1 MKRYGIITAMK
12 EEMVEIENKMDTVE
26 EIQIYDLEFLKG
38 TISNSEI
45 ILVESGVGKVNSAR
59 TTQILIDKFDVDLII
74 NVGSAATASDK
85 LDIGDIV
92 IGKKLVQHDFDI
104 TAFGHPKG
112 FISNVGQYLESD
124 TNLIEKMETI
134 IKEVENKEFKIVIG
148 TIASGDIFCTEI
160 GMKNK
165 IKTKFDADAIE
176 MEGASIAQVCKLDNV
191 PFVVIRGISDKP
203 NGNNE
208 ITFEQYLEKASKR
221 SANIVEEF
229 IKKYN

>member
-124 TNLIEKMETI
+124 TNLIEKMKTI

-208 ITFEQYLEKASKR
+208 ITFEQYLENASKR